1 MTAPAHVPARLG
13 AYYFAYFT
21 YLGAFVPYFSLWLA
35 AQGFGAAQIALVLAM
50 PPLAR
55 IFAPT
60 LWGWL
65 ADHTGRQREVVI
77 LSAFAV
83 AAGFA
88 LLFAARSAVAMA
100 LILFLMSALSA
111 GAMPLVEATTLA
123 ALRGG
128 AGSYGPIR
136 MWGSI
141 GFILAVLGCG
151 AWLDRAG
158 VGQVLPIVFGLALL
172 VCVASFGVPAG
183 TRHEAAQGGERIFAV
198 LWRAEVV
205 ALLAAG
211 MCMAVAHGAMYAFY
225 SIYLEAAGYSKSV
238 IGALWTLGVVA
249 EVVVF
254 LRLPQL
260 MGRFSL
266 RALLI
271 ASFACAA
278 VRFLAI
284 GWGVEWIALL
294 AAAQLLHAATFAA
307 YHAASIAAVHRLF
320 PGRIAGRGQALFSS
334 LSYGLGGAIG
344 TLLAGWTWVALGP
357 SSSFAVSAL
366 FGAVGAMLVA
376 WKVRV

>member
-1 MTAPAHVPARLG
+1 MDVPRSVPARLG
-13 AYYFAYFT
+13 TYYFT
-21 YLGAFVPYFSLWLA
+21 YFTYVGAFVPYFSLWLA
-35 AQGFGAAQIALVLAM
+35 AQGYGATQIALVLAM
-50 PPLAR
+50 PQIAR

-77 LSAFAV
+77 LSAFAT

-88 LLFAARSAVAMA
+88 SLFVVRGAAEMA
-100 LILFLMSALSA
+100 LVLFLMSVFSA

-123 ALRGG
+123 AVRGG

-141 GFILAVLGCG
+141 GFILAVLGTG
-151 AWLDRAG
+151 IWLDRAG

-172 VCVASFGVPAG
+172 VCVAAFGIPAG
-183 TRHEAAQGGERIFAV
+183 TRHEAERGGERILSV
-198 LWRAEVV
+198 IWRADVI
-205 ALLAAG
+205 ALFAAG
-211 MCMAVAHGAMYAFY
+211 MCMAVAHGALYAFY
-225 SIYLEAAGYSKSV
+225 SIYLEDAGYSKSV
-238 IGALWTLGVVA
+238 IGTLWTLGVVA

-260 MGRFSL
+260 VRRFSL

-284 GWGVEWIALL
+284 GWGVEWIVLL
-294 AAAQLLHAATFAA
+294 AAAQLLHAATFGA

-344 TLLAGWTWVALGP
+344 TLIAGWSWVALGP
-357 SSSFAVSAL
+357 SASFAVSAL
-366 FGAVGAMLVA
+366 FGSMGALLVA

>member
-1 MTAPAHVPARLG
+1 MDVSVRLG

-21 YLGAFVPYFSLWLA
+21 YVGAFVPYFSLWLA
-35 AQGFGAAQIALVLAM
+35 AQGHAAPQIAMVLAM
-50 PPLAR
+50 PQLAR
-55 IFAPT
+55 IFAPA

-65 ADHTGRQREVVI
+65 ADHTGRQREIVI

-83 AAGFA
+83 AAGFGSLFSMRGAVETA
-88 LLFAARSAVAMA
+88 LV
-100 LILFLMSALSA
+100 LFLMSVLSA

-141 GFILAVLGCG
+141 GFILAVLGTG
-151 AWLDRAG
+151 AWLDREG

-172 VCVASFGVPAG
+172 VCAAAFGIPVG
-183 TRHEAAQGGERIFAV
+183 VRHEEADRGGERILDV
-198 LWRAEVV
+198 LKRADVV
-205 ALLAAG
+205 ALFAAG
-211 MCMAVAHGAMYAFY
+211 MCMAVAHGALYAFY
-225 SIYLEAAGYSKSV
+225 SLYLEAAGYSKSA
-238 IGALWTLGVVA
+238 IGALWTLGVIA
-249 EVVVF
+249 EVAVF
-254 LRLPQL
+254 LWLAQL
-260 MGRFSL
+260 MRRASL
-266 RALLI
+266 RALLM

-278 VRFLAI
+278 VRFLVI
-284 GWGVEWIALL
+284 GWGVESIALL
-294 AAAQLLHAATFAA
+294 AAAQLLHAATFGA

-320 PGRIAGRGQALFSS
+320 PGRIAGRGQTLFSS

-344 TLLAGWTWVALGP
+344 TLLAGWSWVALGP

-366 FGAVGAMLVA
+366 FGAGGALLVA

>member
-1 MTAPAHVPARLG
+1 MKLSAPVSARLG

-21 YLGAFVPYFSLWLA
+21 YLGAFVPYFSLWLV
-35 AQGFGAAQIALVLAM
+35 AQGFGATQIAMVLAM
-50 PPLAR
+50 PQLAR

-88 LLFAARSAVAMA
+88 LLFAARSATEVA
-100 LILFLMSALSA
+100 LILFLTSVVAA
-111 GAMPLVEATTLA
+111 GAMPLVEAATLA
-123 ALRGG
+123 SLRGAAG
-128 AGSYGPIR
+128 AYGPIR

-141 GFILAVLGCG
+141 GFILAVLGTG

-158 VGQVLPIVFGLALL
+158 AGQVLPVVLALALL
-172 VCVASFGVPAG
+172 VCGAAFGVPAG
-183 TRHEAAQGGERIFAV
+183 TRHEPGQGAERIAAV
-198 LWRAEVV
+198 LRRAEVL
-205 ALLAAG
+205 ALFGAG

-238 IGALWTLGVVA
+238 IGALWTLGVLA

-260 MGRFSL
+260 MRRFSL
-266 RALLI
+266 RGLLI

-278 VRFLAI
+278 VRFFAI

-294 AAAQLLHAATFAA
+294 AAAQLLHAATFGA

-320 PGRIAGRGQALFSS
+320 PGRFAGRGQALFSS

-344 TLLAGWTWVALGP
+344 TLLAGWTWAALGP

-366 FGAVGAMLVA
+366 FGALGAALVA
-376 WKVRV
+376 WRVRV

>member
-1 MTAPAHVPARLG
+1 MNVPARLG
-13 AYYFAYFT
+13 AYYFVYFT
-21 YLGAFVPYFSLWLA
+21 YVGAFVPYFSLWLA
-35 AQGFGAAQIALVLAM
+35 AQGYGAAQIALVLAM
-50 PPLAR
+50 PQIAR
-55 IFAPT
+55 VFAPA

-88 LLFAARSAVAMA
+88 ALFVVRGAVPMA
-100 LILFLMSALSA
+100 LALFLMSALSA

-123 ALRGG
+123 NLRGRSG
-128 AGSYGPIR
+128 NYGPIR

-141 GFILAVLGCG
+141 GFIFAVLGTG

-172 VCVASFGVPAG
+172 VCVAAFGIPAG
-183 TRHEAAQGGERIFAV
+183 ARHQAEPGGERILSVFWRVDV
-198 LWRAEVV
+198 L
-205 ALLAAG
+205 ALFAAG
-211 MCMAVAHGAMYAFY
+211 MCMSVAHGTMYVFY

-260 MGRFSL
+260 MQRFSL
-266 RALLI
+266 RVLLI
-271 ASFACAA
+271 ASFGCAV

-294 AAAQLLHAATFAA
+294 AAAQLLHAATFGA

-320 PGRIAGRGQALFSS
+320 PGRIAGRGQTLFSS

-344 TLLAGWTWVALGP
+344 TLLAGWSWVALGA
-357 SSSFAVSAL
+357 SSSFALSAL
-366 FGAVGAMLVA
+366 FGAGGAMLVA

>member
-1 MTAPAHVPARLG
+1 MNVPARLG
-13 AYYFAYFT
+13 AYYFFYFT
-21 YLGAFVPYFSLWLA
+21 YVGAFVPYFSLWLA
-35 AQGFGAAQIALVLAM
+35 AQGYGAAQIALVLAM
-50 PPLAR
+50 PQLAR

-77 LSAFAV
+77 LSAFAS
-83 AAGFA
+83 AAGFVA
-88 LLFAARSAVAMA
+88 LFFVRGAAPVA
-100 LILFLMSALSA
+100 LVLFLMSALSA

-123 ALRGG
+123 SLRGG
-128 AGSYGPIR
+128 AGNYGPIR
-136 MWGSI
+136 LWGSI
-141 GFILAVLGCG
+141 GFILAVLGTG

-158 VGQVLPIVFGLALL
+158 VSEVLPVVFGLALL
-172 VCVASFGVPAG
+172 VCIAAFGIPAG
-183 TRHEAAQGGERIFAV
+183 ARYETERGGERIVAV
-198 LWRAEVV
+198 LWRAEVL
-205 ALLAAG
+205 ALFAAG

-225 SIYLEAAGYSKSV
+225 SIYLEAAGYSKSI
-238 IGALWTLGVVA
+238 IGGLWTLGVVA

-260 MGRFSL
+260 MRRFSL

-271 ASFACAA
+271 ASFSCAA

-294 AAAQLLHAATFAA
+294 AAAQLLHAATFGT

-320 PGRIAGRGQALFSS
+320 PGRIAGRGQTLFSS

-344 TLLAGWTWVALGP
+344 TLLAGWSWVALGA

-366 FGAVGAMLVA
+366 FGALGALLVA

>member
-88 LLFAARSAVAMA
+88 LLFAARSAVEMA
-100 LILFLMSALSA
+100 LILFLTSALSA

-136 MWGSI
+136 MWGSF

-172 VCVASFGVPAG
+172 VCVVSLGVPAG
-183 TRHEAAQGGERIFAV
+183 ARHAAAQGGERIFAV
-198 LWRAEVV
+198 LWRAEVL

-211 MCMAVAHGAMYAFY
+211 MCMAVAHGAMYTFY

-294 AAAQLLHAATFAA
+294 AAAQLLHAATFGA

-320 PGRIAGRGQALFSS
+320 PGRIAGRGQTLFSS

-344 TLLAGWTWVALGP
+344 TLLAGWTWAALGP

-366 FGAVGAMLVA
+366 FGAVGALLVA

>member
-1 MTAPAHVPARLG
+1 MNDSSHVPARLG
-13 AYYFAYFT
+13 AYYFVYFT
-21 YLGAFVPYFSLWLA
+21 YVGAFVPYFSLWLA
-35 AQGFGAAQIALVLAM
+35 AQGYGAAQIAFVLAM
-50 PPLAR
+50 PQMAR
-55 IFAPT
+55 IFAPA

-65 ADHTGRQREVVI
+65 ADHTGRQREIVI

-88 LLFAARSAVAMA
+88 SLFVVHGAVEMA
-100 LILFLMSALSA
+100 LALFLMSVFSA

-128 AGSYGPIR
+128 AGNYGPIR
-136 MWGSI
+136 RWGSI
-141 GFILAVLGCG
+141 GFILAVLGTG
-151 AWLDRAG
+151 VWLDRAG
-158 VGQVLPIVFGLALL
+158 VGQVLPIVFALALL
-172 VCVASFGVPAG
+172 VCIAAFGIPAG
-183 TRHEAAQGGERIFAV
+183 TPHEAERGGERILAV
-198 LWRAEVV
+198 LWRAEVL
-205 ALLAAG
+205 ALIAAG
-211 MCMAVAHGAMYAFY
+211 MCMAVAHGALYAFY
-225 SIYLEAAGYSKSV
+225 SIFLEDAGYSKSV

-254 LRLPQL
+254 LRLPHL
-260 MGRFSL
+260 MRRFSL
-266 RALLI
+266 RVLLI
-271 ASFACAA
+271 ASFGCAA

-284 GWGVEWIALL
+284 GWGVEWIVLL
-294 AAAQLLHAATFAA
+294 AAAQLLHAATFGA

-344 TLLAGWTWVALGP
+344 TLLAGWSWLALGP

-366 FGAVGAMLVA
+366 FAAGGALLVA

>member
-1 MTAPAHVPARLG
+1 MNVSSHAPARLG
-13 AYYFAYFT
+13 AYYFFYFT
-21 YLGAFVPYFSLWLA
+21 YVGAFVPYFSLWLV
-35 AQGFGAAQIALVLAM
+35 AQGYGTAQIALVLAM
-50 PPLAR
+50 PQMAR

-77 LSAFAV
+77 LSAFAA

-88 LLFAARSAVAMA
+88 SLFVVRGAVEMA
-100 LILFLMSALSA
+100 LVLFLMSVFSA

-123 ALRGG
+123 AVRE
-128 AGSYGPIR
+128 GSGNYGPIR

-141 GFILAVLGCG
+141 GFILAVLGTG
-151 AWLDRAG
+151 VWLDRAG
-158 VGQVLPIVFGLALL
+158 VGQVLPIIFGLALL
-172 VCVASFGVPAG
+172 VCVAAFGIPSG
-183 TRHEAAQGGERIFAV
+183 TRHEAERAGVRILAV
-198 LWRAEVV
+198 LWRADVI
-205 ALLAAG
+205 ALFAAG
-211 MCMAVAHGAMYAFY
+211 MCMAVAHGALYAFY
-225 SIYLEAAGYSKSV
+225 SIYLEDAGYSKSV

-260 MGRFSL
+260 MRRFSV

-271 ASFACAA
+271 ASFGCAA

-284 GWGVEWIALL
+284 AWGVEWIALL
-294 AAAQLLHAATFAA
+294 AAAQLLHAATFGA

-334 LSYGLGGAIG
+334 LSYALGGAIG
-344 TLLAGWTWVALGP
+344 TLLAGWSWLALGP
-357 SSSFAVSAL
+357 GSSFAVSAL
-366 FGAVGAMLVA
+366 FAAAGALLVA